1 MTMEKIKSAA
11 CFGGVQEVWRHDSET
26 IGLPM
31 EFSVY
36 LPPQAGTLIPGG
48 LSDGVVSGVQ
58 SGDGGTA
65 GLQSG
70 EGGGGGGKILSEKLP
85 VLFWLSGLTCTW
97 ANATD
102 KAGFQRCAAEHGM
115 VVVCPDTSPRGA
127 GVPGED
133 DSYDFGSG
141 AGFYADALLA
151 PWSRNYRMF
160 SYAARE
166 LPDLVFANFPVDET
180 RAGVFGHSM
189 GGHGALICALKVPE
203 RFRSC
208 SAFAPICAPTK
219 CPWGE
224 KALGG
229 YLGDDREQWKA
240 YDACELAAGSKFRG
254 EVLVDQGGAD
264 EFLREQLKPE
274 LLQESFG
281 RAGIPLRYRE
291 HPGYDHSYSFIA
303 TFAAD
308 HFAHHAS
315 ALGA

>member
-36 LPPQAGTLIPGG
+36 LPPQAGALIPGG

-65 GLQSG
+65 GLQPG
-70 EGGGGGGKILSEKLP
+70 EGGKGKILSEKLP

-102 KAGFQRCAAEHGM
+102 KAGFQRCAVEHGM

-141 AGFYADALLA
+141 AGFYTDALLA

-166 LPDLVFANFPVDET
+166 LPELVFANFPVDET

-189 GGHGALICALKVPE
+189 GGHGALICALKAPE

-274 LLQESFG
+274 LLRDAFG